1 MNMTIFAIVWRG
13 KQMSNLI
20 QLNLSKDDVGL
31 YVGSDL
37 VITNDDKTVYLQFG
51 LDQFYNIINSFLELI
66 GEPTAEQ
73 MADTILAQENKMQE
87 LTDTLEMYEEYANRR
102 R

>member
-1 MNMTIFAIVWRG
+1 
-13 KQMSNLI
+13 MSNLI

-51 LDQFYNIINSFLELI
+51 LDQFYDIINSFLGLI
-66 GEPTAEQ
+66 GEPTTEQ
-73 MADTILAQENKMQE
+73 MADTIIAQENKIE
-87 LTDTLEMYEEYANRR
+87 KLTDTIELYEECVDRR